1 MQKSSCFPHNLLL
14 SRVSKCQLPDFCLNL
29 FLSFILFQTAA
40 SALYTKGLLLT
51 SNNDS
56 PKCRN
61 KDRGSLDL
69 SIKKDNK
76 KKRKKKEILVK
87 CSKTSISRSSPL
99 LCSGGK
105 VLDPFGG
112 LALGQHK
119 DPHQLVLDH
128 DARHG

>member
-76 KKRKKKEILVK
+76 KKRKKK
-87 CSKTSISRSSPL
+87 RNPRQ
-99 LCSGGK
+99 
-105 VLDPFGG
+105 VLQDIN
-112 LALGQHK
+112 LK
-119 DPHQLVLDH
+119 K
-128 DARHG
+128 